1 MTESEILT
9 PVLDLITQKNK
20 GAGER
25 DRVKNC
31 ITEILNAPKGLVNI
45 DVCDINDLFQDGGE
59 IHACDVSVDAL
70 EENRMDLLMEQ
81 ILTATKWSASYKHV
95 LVYFFFPEEH
105 PLLME
110 ELQPFHDWTATNPD
124 EITITWGM
132 TFHSP
137 QTFRA
142 IVLFQ

>member
-1 MTESEILT
+1 MMKTELLK
-9 PVLDLITQKNK
+9 PVVDLITQKNK
-20 GAGER
+20 GAEER

-31 ITEILNAPKGLVNI
+31 IMEILNAPKGLVNI
-45 DVCDINDLFQDGGE
+45 DVCDIRDLFQEGGE
-59 IHACDVSVDAL
+59 IHVCDVSVDAV
-70 EENRMDLLMEQ
+70 EENRMDLLMGQ
-81 ILTATKWSASYKHV
+81 ILTVKKWSESYKHV

-132 TFHSP
+132 TFHPS
-137 QTFRA
+137 QTLRA

>member
-59 IHACDVSVDAL
+59 IHACYLSVYAL
-70 EENRMDLLMEQ
+70 E
-81 ILTATKWSASYKHV
+81 
-95 LVYFFFPEEH
+95 
-105 PLLME
+105 
-110 ELQPFHDWTATNPD
+110 
-124 EITITWGM
+124 
-132 TFHSP
+132 
-137 QTFRA
+137 
-142 IVLFQ
+142 